1 MPIASTYFLCNV
13 AWLLVLCTWMNNH
26 AVPAIVIFLNKF
38 ITAPY
43 ITLYVVVQD
52 ELLFLCIRDDPRFPT
67 VRGVLRR
74 GMTVEGLKKFIA
86 AQGAS
91 RAVTTME
98 WNKLIPVIVTSVNF
112 APQDLAWKKIYN
124 KAVVYI
130 SHGMHPK
137 ETVNAPQFII
147 SSPC

>member
-1 MPIASTYFLCNV
+1 
-13 AWLLVLCTWMNNH
+13 MNNH

-112 APQDLAWKKIYN
+112 APQDLA
-124 KAVVYI
+124 
-130 SHGMHPK
+130 
-137 ETVNAPQFII
+137 
-147 SSPC
+147 